1 MADGKSCHCATL
13 SLDNSGS
20 ELLSRLGNQV
30 YELARANK
38 ISIPSFPDFS
48 PHLEGL
54 KAGTSTE
61 RTQAFKVTAVR
72 GKSLLVL
79 ESFAKRWLE
88 TESTQ
93 ERAKEV
99 IAAHNAEFTKESEDY
114 ILADRR
120 QWLER
125 SRQPQRYS
133 RYTESNN

>member
-1 MADGKSCHCATL
+1 MADGKPCHCATL

-20 ELLSRLGNQV
+20 DLITRVGNQV

-38 ISIPSFPDFS
+38 ISIPSFPDFA

-54 KAGTSTE
+54 KAGITTE

-72 GKSLLVL
+72 GKSLMVL

-93 ERAKEV
+93 ERAKKV
-99 IAAHNAEFTKESEDY
+99 IAEHNDEFTQESEDY
-114 ILADRR
+114 VLADRR
-120 QWLER
+120 QWPETHKHIADI
-125 SRQPQRYS
+125 QRV
-133 RYTESNN
+133 TSN